1 MSKNLITTLRE
12 YIFVILAVTIFS
24 LISFSKSFSEEN
36 VFIIDNVKVQ
46 GAIDVNFSR
55 DKYINKAFLVSF
67 EILMFRILLS
77 KDLTKISN
85 IKLDKIRN
93 LIDSFQILEETYQK
107 NEYKATFKIFYNDN
121 KIKKLLIK
129 KNISFSQP
137 QNISA
142 VFFPVLFVNDELQN
156 FDENYFYNQWI
167 NVEIKN
173 EPINF
178 ILPLDDLDDISKIKE
193 MKNRIEEFN
202 VGDLANKYNIKNYVF
217 ALLDYRNKQ
226 LNIYLKTNF
235 DGNEMS
241 KNISYK
247 LSNIKDESKLHFIL
261 KDLKM
266 QITDIWK
273 KANIVNLLMPLSI
286 RIKFQ
291 HINFLD
297 LDKLEN
303 TFDKI
308 SIIDNYALEE
318 FNINHAFFKI
328 YYFGNPKRLRT
339 ELLKFGYQLIDEQGH
354 WELYIDD

>member
-1 MSKNLITTLRE
+1 MSNYLIARLRE
-12 YIFVILAVTIFS
+12 YIFIILTATIFS

-36 VFIIDNVKVQ
+36 AFIIDNVKVE
-46 GAIDVNFSR
+46 GAIDINFSR
-55 DKYINKAFLVSF
+55 NKYINKAFLVSF

-137 QNISA
+137 KNISA
-142 VFFPVLFVNDELQN
+142 VFFPVLFINDELQG

-261 KDLKM
+261 KDLKI